1 MWLLEINSVGELF
14 GRRAFG
20 QGISERVWINVERLY
35 LHGSVADPL
44 KGNLMID
51 EVFPR
56 MVALSLLRG
65 TADLNLRSEVL
76 SECASEMCGLLKSVS
91 RT

>member
-51 EVFPR
+51 EVL
-56 MVALSLLRG
+56 AELSSVVEGILSAYGRLILVERNSRLELEERG
-65 TADLNLRSEVL
+65 IE
-76 SECASEMCGLLKSVS
+76 
-91 RT
+91 